1 MAGSK
6 AVVSGPQGGYPVEI
20 FPGGFDEKFRC
31 NSCTKI
37 LRDPVQSFCGHRFC
51 KSCIQGVIR
60 QGERVQCQ
68 SCINEGAGDD
78 DDYSILK
85 EEQMFPDNGVRR
97 EMANK
102 EVKCINPG
110 CSWTDVFKNYDHH
123 AAECEYRPIICQ
135 ECNSQVEKIHMEKH
149 LRESCLGRK
158 INCKTCNQEIALKDE
173 QQHNKVCPKALVK
186 CEACGKKKILR
197 ERLAYH
203 QEKECANQK
212 INCPVGCDPVERGA
226 FVGHLERKAGLHI
239 QWMLQQIE
247 AMGREVNTRIQAL
260 TPVEEINRYGQM
272 ITVIQAKLQEQDN
285 QIRTLMDRN
294 ADQPRGNN
302 QQEII
307 ALNKQTKALDLK
319 TGTFEGIVTT
329 LHREIERCI
338 TALDTLERHR
348 TGEQETN
355 EELKRKIQQMER
367 ASSLKDVTI
376 SELDS
381 RIRSLEIVSYEG
393 TLVWK
398 IAEWSK
404 HRREAMAGRVTS
416 LYSPHFY
423 TGRTGYR
430 LCARLYPNGDG
441 IGKKTHV
448 SVFFVVAR
456 GNYDAL
462 LSWPFIQR
470 VTFMLLDQNNRDHVV
485 DSFRPDP
492 ASSSFQRPTTEMN
505 IASGCPLFMP
515 LKKLEEVG
523 TSYVND
529 DTLFL
534 KIVVDAER
542 PAGGGAV

>member
-1 MAGSK
+1 MAANGAS
-6 AVVSGPQGGYPVEI
+6 SPQGGYPVEI
-20 FPGGFDEKFRC
+20 FPGAFDEKFRC
-31 NSCTKI
+31 NSCTRI

-51 KSCIQGVIR
+51 RSCINAVISK
-60 QGERVQCQ
+60 GERVQCQ
-68 SCINEGAGDD
+68 SCISEGAGDD

-102 EVKCINPG
+102 EVRCLNQG
-110 CSWTDVFKNYDHH
+110 CKWTDVFKNYDHH
-123 AAECEYRPIICQ
+123 ASECEYRLIACPECQ
-135 ECNSQVEKIHMEKH
+135 TMVEKANLEKH
-149 LRESCLGRK
+149 LKENCLGRK
-158 INCKTCNQEIALKDE
+158 MNCKTCNQEIAIKDE
-173 QQHNKVCPKALVK
+173 SQHNKVCPKALVK

-197 ERLAYH
+197 EKLGFH
-203 QEKECANQK
+203 QEKECASQK

-226 FVGHLERKAGLHI
+226 FIGHLERKSGIHI

-247 AMGREVNTRIQAL
+247 TLIREVNEKIQPL
-260 TPVEEINRYGQM
+260 TPIDDINRMVQM
-272 ITVIQAKLQEQDN
+272 ITVLQAKIQEQDN
-285 QIRTLMDRN
+285 QIRTLME
-294 ADQPRGNN
+294 QPRANN

-307 ALNKQTKALDLK
+307 KLTKQAKALDLK

-348 TGEQETN
+348 NSQQDVI
-355 EELKRKIQQMER
+355 EELKKKTQHMER
-367 ASSLKDVTI
+367 AISLKDVTI

-381 RIRSLEIVSYEG
+381 RIRSLEIISYEG

-505 IASGCPLFMP
+505 IASGCPLFVP
-515 LKKLEEVG
+515 LKRLEEVG
-523 TSYVND
+523 TSYVKD

-534 KIVVDAER
+534 KIVVDSER
-542 PAGGGAV
+542 PSGGGGV

>member
-1 MAGSK
+1 MAD
-6 AVVSGPQGGYPVEI
+6 SGTVISSPQGGYPIEI
-20 FPGGFDEKFRC
+20 FPDGFDEKFRC

-51 KSCIQGVIR
+51 RNCIQDVIR

-85 EEQMFPDNGVRR
+85 EDQMFPDNGVRR

-102 EVKCINPG
+102 DVKCINQG
-110 CSWTDVFKNYDHH
+110 CTWTNTFRQYDNHI
-123 AAECEYRPIICQ
+123 AECEFRPVACS
-135 ECNSQVEKIHMEKH
+135 ECNNLVEKVNMEKH
-149 LRESCLGRK
+149 LNSECMGRK
-158 INCKTCNQEIALKDE
+158 MKCKTCNEEITMKDE
-173 QQHNKVCPKALVK
+173 VQHNSICSKVLLK

-197 ERLAYH
+197 DKLAFH

-212 INCPVGCDPVERGA
+212 LTCPAGCEPIERGV
-226 FVGHLERKAGLHI
+226 FMGHLEKKPGLHI
-239 QWMLQQIE
+239 QWILQQLDTLAHEI
-247 AMGREVNTRIQAL
+247 NIKIQAL
-260 TPVEEINRYGQM
+260 TPVEDINRMVQM
-272 ITVIQAKLQEQDN
+272 ITVLQAKIQEQDG
-285 QIRTLMDRN
+285 QIRQLMDRQTE
-294 ADQPRGNN
+294 QPRNVN
-302 QQEII
+302 QQE
-307 ALNKQTKALDLK
+307 LNNIVNQVKALDLK

-329 LHREIERCI
+329 LHRETERCI
-338 TALDTLERHR
+338 TALETLERSR
-348 TGEQETN
+348 QADGEET
-355 EELKRKIQQMER
+355 EELKRKIQLLER
-367 ASSLKDVTI
+367 TLSLKDATI
-376 SELDS
+376 AELDG
-381 RIRSLEIVSYEG
+381 RLKSLEIISYDG

-398 IAEWSK
+398 IGDWSK
-404 HRREAMAGRVTS
+404 HRREAIAGRVTS

-441 IGKKTHV
+441 IGKKAHV

-462 LSWPFIQR
+462 LSWPFIHR
-470 VTFMLLDQNNRDHVV
+470 VTFMLLDQNNRDHVI

-492 ASSSFQRPTTEMN
+492 ASNSFQRPTTEMN

-523 TSYVND
+523 TSYVKD

-534 KIVVDAER
+534 KIVVESDRSER
-542 PAGGGAV
+542 I

>member
-1 MAGSK
+1 MAGSG
-6 AVVSGPQGGYPVEI
+6 AVDSSPQGGYPVDI

-51 KSCIQGVIR
+51 RSCIQEVIR

-102 EVKCINPG
+102 EVTCINPG
-110 CSWTDVFKNYDHH
+110 CSWTGVFKNYNDHVRD
-123 AAECEYRPIICQ
+123 CEYRTIECQ
-135 ECNSQVEKIHMEKH
+135 ECKTLVEKVNMEKH
-149 LRESCLGRK
+149 LKESCLGRK

-173 QQHNKVCPKALVK
+173 AQHNKTCSKALVK

-197 ERLAYH
+197 EKLAVH

-212 INCPVGCDPVERGA
+212 ISCPVGCEPVERGA
-226 FVGHLERKAGLHI
+226 FVGHLERKSGIHI
-239 QWMLQQIE
+239 QWMLQQID
-247 AMGREVNTRIQAL
+247 ALSREVNNKIQAL
-260 TPVEEINRYGQM
+260 TPMDEVNRMAQM
-272 ITVIQAKLQEQDN
+272 ITVLQAKIQEQDN

-302 QQEII
+302 HHEIL

-348 TGEQETN
+348 ATGQEVN
-355 EELKRKIQQMER
+355 EEFRRKMQQMER
-367 ASSLKDVTI
+367 AVSVKDVTI

-381 RIRSLEIVSYEG
+381 RIRSLEIISYEG

-398 IAEWSK
+398 ISEWSK

-523 TSYVND
+523 TSYVKD

-534 KIVVDAER
+534 KIVVDSER

>member
-1 MAGSK
+1 MADSGT
-6 AVVSGPQGGYPVEI
+6 AVSISVGGYPVEI

-51 KSCIQGVIR
+51 KSCIQEVIR

-68 SCINEGAGDD
+68 LCINEGAGDD

-110 CSWTDVFKNYDHH
+110 CTWTDIFKNYDEH
-123 AAECEYRPIICQ
+123 ARNCEFQSVECP
-135 ECNSQVEKIHMEKH
+135 ECKTLVEKIKMEKH
-149 LRESCLGRK
+149 LTESCSGRK
-158 INCKTCNQEIALKDE
+158 INCKTCNQEIAMKDE
-173 QQHNKVCPKALVK
+173 AQHNKVCPKVMVK

-197 ERLAYH
+197 EKLAFH
-203 QEKECANQK
+203 QEKECASQK
-212 INCPVGCDPVERGA
+212 VSCPVGCDPVERGA
-226 FVGHLERKAGLHI
+226 FVGHLEKKAGMHI
-239 QWMLQQIE
+239 QWLMHQIE
-247 AMGREVNTRIQAL
+247 ALTREVREKINAR
-260 TPVEEINRYGQM
+260 TPMDEVNRVGQM
-272 ITVIQAKLQEQDN
+272 ITVLQAKIAEQDN
-285 QIRTLMDRN
+285 QIRELMDRN

-302 QQEII
+302 QHELQQ
-307 ALNKQTKALDLK
+307 LTKQAKALDLK

-338 TALDTLERHR
+338 TALDTLERHKNSER
-348 TGEQETN
+348 ETN
-355 EELKRKIQQMER
+355 EELKRKIQGMER
-367 ASSLKDVTI
+367 AISLKDVTI

-398 IAEWSK
+398 ISEWSK
-404 HRREAMAGRVTS
+404 HRREAIAGRVTS

-523 TSYVND
+523 TSYVKD

-534 KIVVDAER
+534 KIVVDSER